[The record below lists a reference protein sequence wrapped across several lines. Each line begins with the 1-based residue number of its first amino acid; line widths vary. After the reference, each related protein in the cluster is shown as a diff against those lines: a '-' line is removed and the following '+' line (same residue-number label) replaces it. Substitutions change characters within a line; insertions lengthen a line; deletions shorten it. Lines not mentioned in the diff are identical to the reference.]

1 MPLSPDAWAQ
11 IGTTLFNTGSQ
22 IYTNQQ
28 NKRNAIELWNMQNAY
43 NTPQQQMQRFKEAGL
58 NSNLIYKQ
66 TNEAAPIRSTDYVAP
81 QLNEGLLDVLGKSN
95 VIEVQN
101 LNKESMK
108 LRNQNQELQND
119 ILKSQAEDL
128 KQKPFFQNQQAT
140 ASYDNLVEGTNLKR
154 QERSQRDTI
163 NPLEVTKM
171 ERQNKILDEQFK
183 GLSQNNEFQKLS
195 QPIQI
200 EIAKATKDNLGK
212 IGTGLE
218 TTNQL
223 KAFELK
229 MRQSLDK
236 LNIGSGLAQD
246 IIKILISKIF

>member
-28 NKRNAIELWNMQNAY
+28 NKRNSIELWNMQNAY
-43 NTPQQQMQRFKEAGL
+43 NTPKQQMQRFAEAGL
-58 NSNLIYKQ
+58 NPNLIYKQ
-66 TNEAAPIRSTDYVAP
+66 SNEAAPIRSTDFVAP
-81 QLNEGLLDVLGKSN
+81 QLQEGALDILGKSN
-95 VIEVQN
+95 N
-101 LNKESMK
+101 LKINELNMEGKRLSNE
-108 LRNQNQELQND
+108 NQAIQND
-119 ILKSQAEDL
+119 ILRSQVPDAKE
-128 KQKPFFQNQQAT
+128 KVAIQNRVGNAT
-140 ASYDNLVEGTNLKR
+140 YDNLIEGVNLKR
-154 QERSQRDTI
+154 QERSQKDTI
-163 NPLEVTKM
+163 NPLEAKRL
-171 ERQNKILDEQFK
+171 EKQLDILDQQFV
-183 GLSQNNEFQKLS
+183 GLSQNYQFQKLS
-195 QPIQI
+195 QPIQL
-200 EIAKATKDNLGK
+200 EIAKATKENLGK

-229 MRQSLDK
+229 MRESLDK

>member
-43 NTPQQQMQRFKEAGL
+43 NTPKQQMQRFAEAGL
-58 NSNLIYKQ
+58 NPNLIYKQ
-66 TNEAAPIRSTDYVAP
+66 SNEAAPIRSTDFVAP
-81 QLNEGLLDVLGKSN
+81 QLQEGALDILGKSN
-95 VIEVQN
+95 N
-101 LNKESMK
+101 LKINELNMEGKRLANE
-108 LRNQNQELQND
+108 NQAIQND
-119 ILKSQAEDL
+119 ILRSQAPDAKE
-128 KQKPFFQNQQAT
+128 KVGIQNRVSNAT
-140 ASYDNLVEGTNLKR
+140 YDNLIEGVNLKR
-154 QERSQRDTI
+154 QERSQKDTI
-163 NPLEVTKM
+163 NPLEVKRL
-171 ERQNKILDEQFK
+171 EKQLDILDQQFV
-183 GLSQNNEFQKLS
+183 GLSQNNQFQKLS

-200 EIAKATKDNLGK
+200 EIAKATKENLGK

-229 MRQSLDK
+229 MRESLDK

-246 IIKILISKIF
+246 ILHKTNY

>member
-28 NKRNAIELWNMQNAY
+28 NKRNSIELWNMQNAY
-43 NTPQQQMQRFKEAGL
+43 NTPSQQMQRFKEAGL
-58 NSNLIYKQ
+58 NPNLIYKQ
-66 TNEAAPIRSTDYVAP
+66 SNEAAPIRSTDFVAP
-81 QLNEGLLDVLGKSN
+81 QLQEGALDILGKSN
-95 VIEVQN
+95 N
-101 LNKESMK
+101 LKINELNMEGKRLSNE
-108 LRNQNQELQND
+108 NQAIQND
-119 ILKSQAEDL
+119 ILRSQAPDAKE
-128 KQKPFFQNQQAT
+128 KVGIQNRVGNAT
-140 ASYDNLVEGTNLKR
+140 YDNLIEGANLKR
-154 QERSQRDTI
+154 QERSQKDTI
-163 NPLEVTKM
+163 NPLEAKRL
-171 ERQNKILDEQFK
+171 EKQIDILDQQFV
-183 GLSQNNEFQKLS
+183 GLSQNNQFQKLS

-200 EIAKATKDNLGK
+200 EIAKATKENLGK

-229 MRQSLDK
+229 MRESLDK

>member
-43 NTPQQQMQRFKEAGL
+43 NTPAQQMQRFKEAGL
-58 NSNLIYKQ
+58 NPNLIYKQ
-66 TNEAAPIRSTDYVAP
+66 SNEAAPIRSTDYVAP

-95 VIEVQN
+95 AIEVQN

-119 ILKSQAEDL
+119 ILRATAEDL
-128 KQKPFFQNQQAT
+128 KDKPAISNRIGNAT
-140 ASYDNLVEGTNLKR
+140 YDNLVEGANLKR
-154 QERSQRDTI
+154 QERSQKDII
-163 NPLEVTKM
+163 NPLLAKKEEKNLKIM
-171 ERQNKILDEQFK
+171 EEQFVA
-183 GLSQNNEFQKLS
+183 LSQNNQFNKLS
-195 QPIQI
+195 RPIQLK
-200 EIAKATKDNLGK
+200 IAEATQK
-212 IGTGLE
+212 GLE
-218 TTNQL
+218 TTNDL

-229 MRQSLDK
+229 MRNTLDS

-246 IIKILISKIF
+246 IIKILVSKIF

>member
-28 NKRNAIELWNMQNAY
+28 NRRNAIDIWNMQNAY
-43 NTPQQQMQRFKEAGL
+43 NTPKQQMQRFKEAGL
-58 NSNLIYKQ
+58 NPNLIYKQ
-66 TNEAAPIRSTDYVAP
+66 SNEAAPIRSTDFVAP
-81 QLNEGLLDVLGKSN
+81 QLQEGALDILGKSN
-95 VIEVQN
+95 N
-101 LNKESMK
+101 LKIN
-108 LRNQNQELQND
+108 ELNMEGKRLSNEYQAIQND
-119 ILKSQAEDL
+119 ILRSQAPDAKE
-128 KQKPFFQNQQAT
+128 KVGIQNRVANAT
-140 ASYDNLVEGTNLKR
+140 YDNLIEGANLKR
-154 QERSQRDTI
+154 QERSQKDTI
-163 NPLEVTKM
+163 NPLEAKRL
-171 ERQNKILDEQFK
+171 EKQIDILDQQFV
-183 GLSQNNEFQKLS
+183 GLSQNNQFQKLS

-200 EIAKATKDNLGK
+200 EIAKATKENLGK

-229 MRQSLDK
+229 MRESLDK